1 MDDEIESLVRI
12 EFSKL
17 IRSIRDEVFNIS
29 PSTLYYLSFE
39 ENIQILIEDFN
50 HKYPEIEY
58 LLIYQLNGE
67 LPKHL
72 VAPVYRV
79 IKELNENIG
88 KHSQATY
95 GITKILNKKNILSIV
110 IEDNGKGI
118 HDYFKIE
125 KNLFKGK
132 EHIGL
137 LSIKNDLKWLNGS
150 FEISPME
157 TVNPGTIIEINI
169 PFEKGE
175 AL

>member
-1 MDDEIESLVRI
+1 MER
-12 EFSKL
+12 
-17 IRSIRDEVFNIS
+17 
-29 PSTLYYLSFE
+29 
-39 ENIQILIEDFN
+39 
-50 HKYPEIEY
+50 
-58 LLIYQLNGE
+58 
-67 LPKHL
+67 
-72 VAPVYRV
+72 
-79 IKELNENIG
+79 
-88 KHSQATY
+88 
-95 GITKILNKKNILSIV
+95 
-110 IEDNGKGI
+110 I

-157 TVNPGTIIEINI
+157 AVNPGTIIEISI

>member
-1 MDDEIESLVRI
+1 M
-12 EFSKL
+12 
-17 IRSIRDEVFNIS
+17 
-29 PSTLYYLSFE
+29 
-39 ENIQILIEDFN
+39 
-50 HKYPEIEY
+50 
-58 LLIYQLNGE
+58 IYQLNGE

-88 KHSQATY
+88 KHSHATY

-118 HDYFKIE
+118 RDYFKSE

-137 LSIKNDLKWLNGS
+137 LSIKNDIKWLNGS
-150 FEISPME
+150 FKIFPME
-157 TVNPGTIIEINI
+157 IVNPGTIIEINI